1 MHVALVTLFPEYFDG
16 PLSAS
21 IVGRGVQ
28 AGHLTFSTHSPRDVA
43 TDRHRTVDDTPY
55 GGGAGMLM
63 RATEIAAAVQE
74 AKAEHPDARVVL
86 MSPQGRT
93 LDHALARS
101 LARSPSMIVVCP
113 RYEGVD
119 ERFIERYVDVEVS
132 IGDYV
137 LTGGEP
143 AAVVLID
150 AVSRHVPGVL
160 GNDAS
165 LDEESFAAGALEYPQ
180 FTRPAAFE
188 GLDVPAVLV
197 SGDHARVARWRR
209 KASLLRTR
217 ARRPDLFAKLEL
229 TDRERAQLDD
239 AEAGDAVPKWMIRAR
254 HGEDAT

>member
-1 MHVALVTLFPEYFDG
+1 
-16 PLSAS
+16 
-21 IVGRGVQ
+21 
-28 AGHLTFSTHSPRDVA
+28 
-43 TDRHRTVDDTPY
+43 
-55 GGGAGMLM
+55 
-63 RATEIAAAVQE
+63 
-74 AKAEHPDARVVL
+74 
-86 MSPQGRT
+86 
-93 LDHALARS
+93 
-101 LARSPSMIVVCP
+101 MIVVCP